1 MSNRIWNFNAGP
13 ATLPLPVLEQAKAD
27 LPDFN
32 GTGMAV
38 MELSHRSKEYAA
50 VHAEAKQLM
59 IELYGIPSNYN
70 VLFLQGGA
78 SLQFSMVPYNLLK
91 SGQSADYIITGSWS
105 KKALKEAKIL
115 GSPKVAATSEE
126 LAASSQDPK

>member
-1 MSNRIWNFNAGP
+1 MARIWNFTPGP

-27 LPDFN
+27 LPDFL

-50 VHAEAKQLM
+50 VHAEAKELM
-59 IELYGIPSNYN
+59 IELFGVPSSYK

-78 SLQFSMVPYNLLK
+78 SLQFAMTPMNLIK
-91 SGQSADYIITGSWS
+91 EGQTADYIITGSWS
-105 KKALKEAKIL
+105 KKAI
-115 GSPKVAATSEE
+115 
-126 LAASSQDPK
+126 